1 MKHIAVKHL
10 FIREKI
16 VEGIINIQQISTE
29 QQVADIMTKPV
40 ERVRIHFL
48 SQKMGLID

>member
-29 QQVADIMTKPV
+29 QQVADIMTKPL
-40 ERVRIHFL
+40 ERLRIYFKN
-48 SQKMGLID
+48 SKGKY